1 MLSPELLE
9 STASEPLTLE
19 EEYQMQQNWQLDSD
33 KLTFIIVARPHLLV
47 DGSSTI
53 SGEVPSPEQIATF
66 QMVGDVNLF
75 FKGSAEEGDEEV
87 EAEVMIAEPAYRRKG
102 VAHQA
107 LNLIFGYVTS
117 PDGPESLR
125 IPSERLV
132 VRIGES
138 NSASIRLFEKLG
150 FKITKI
156 VEVF

>member
-1 MLSPELLE
+1 
-9 STASEPLTLE
+9 TASEPLTLE

-33 KLTFIIVARPHLLV
+33 KLTFIIVARPHLLA
-47 DGSSTI
+47 D
-53 SGEVPSPEQIATF
+53 EQITTF

-75 FKGSAEEGDEEV
+75 FKGSPEEGDEEV

-107 LNLIFGYVTS
+107 LNLIFGYATS

-150 FKITKI
+150 FNMTKI
-156 VEVF
+156 VEVFQEIEMRY